1 MLKFFKNIR
10 KANLKEGKA
19 LNYFKYAI
27 GEIILVVIG
36 ILIALQINNWN
47 ENRKSNLIAKEVYA
61 NLLTSLVQDSIEVH
75 RIIDLLS
82 KSVKT
87 QSNLILNESKMQ
99 SIKFNQDELDSLI
112 GDILSGVMS
121 FFPKTGV
128 YELITSNNSL
138 DLLKSEQIKSL
149 LINLYDFQYKR
160 YENIDA
166 LLDHKYH
173 NELNSL
179 IREKIKLVGT
189 FNSETEFTI
198 LSHADYNRFK
208 EHYEELVSECRDSYG
223 MLSTA
228 NAYLIQIRQSIEE
241 LIELIRV
248 ELNE

>member
-1 MLKFFKNIR
+1 MIKFFRKIR
-10 KANLKEGKA
+10 QNLVTEGKSIKY
-19 LNYFKYAI
+19 LKYAL
-27 GEIILVVIG
+27 GEILLVVIG

-61 NLLTSLVQDSIEVH
+61 NLLTSLVQDSIEVQ
-75 RIIDLLS
+75 RSIDLLS

-87 QSNLILNESKMQ
+87 QSNLILNESKML
-99 SIKFNQDELDSLI
+99 SIEFNQDELDSLI
-112 GDILSGVMS
+112 GNILSGVMS

-128 YELITSNNSL
+128 YELITSNNSM
-138 DLLKSEQIKSL
+138 DLLKSKQIKSL

-166 LLDHKYH
+166 LIDDKYH
-173 NELNSL
+173 HELNSL
-179 IREKIKLVGT
+179 IREKIKFVGT
-189 FNSETEFTI
+189 FNSESVFTI
-198 LSHADYNRFK
+198 LSHADYSRFK

-241 LIELIRV
+241 LIKLIRL
-248 ELNE
+248 ELRK